1 MRNDLIWEDHLGKGS
16 ISIIEDFENK
26 IRRKFPPSY
35 KIIVAEHDAAY
46 VRPGSFKF
54 YSNLVADEVVFGV
67 GVFIPHNE
75 NSDGAMTMD
84 QIQRY
89 TEGLTEGLVAFS
101 SLGNGDLLCFDYRG
115 NTNTNN
121 PPIAVWH
128 HEGRP
133 GMEEEVSPVA
143 KTFDEFLDMLFEE
156 Q

>member
-1 MRNDLIWEDHLGKGS
+1 MRNDLIWEDYLGKGT
-16 ISIIEDFENK
+16 ISVIEDFENK

-35 KIIVAEHDAAY
+35 KKIVAEHDAAY
-46 VRPGSFKF
+46 VRPDSFRF
-54 YSNLVADEVVFGV
+54 YNNLVAEEVVFGV
-67 GVFIPHNE
+67 GVFIPFVG

-84 QIQRY
+84 RVQRY

-115 NTNTNN
+115 NAKTGN

-143 KTFDEFLDMLFEE
+143 KSFDEFLDMLFEE
-156 Q
+156 